1 MKIKPVSKDVS
12 EVGLKKLNPI
22 QKEGNS
28 CSLSSLLKF
37 THQNPPDCQNIIWFH
52 VNLKNNLSRELLYFQ
67 KL

>member
-37 THQNPPDCQNIIWFH
+37 THQKPQIA
-52 VNLKNNLSRELLYFQ
+52 KT
-67 KL
+67 